1 MIQACRE
8 NRTIAFNIVTWF
20 WLLGGIILLLLKY
33 TVENDERV
41 VQMKVR
47 QALLNSHQYT
57 TLTSN
62 ISDNPNPHTSY
73 NHIHIH
79 NNIHIT
85 TSVNNNSSDNANANN
100 TTTTTTISY

>member
-20 WLLGGIILLLLKY
+20 WLLGGIILLLLLLKY

-62 ISDNPNPHTSY
+62 ISDNPNPHTSR
-73 NHIHIH
+73 
-79 NNIHIT
+79 
-85 TSVNNNSSDNANANN
+85 
-100 TTTTTTISY
+100 SYSF